1 LKVANST
8 TVHPE
13 NLKNF
18 GGYMFLKSKFFR
30 ASLSLGLV
38 LCLGV
43 AGVLADTIRL
53 KDGSVIKGKIV
64 GFRDGQ
70 FVVSIGD
77 GARAR
82 QMTFFADEVEAVEFD
97 GSAALLNAS
106 TTTTPVKL
114 SNPNGGSGGNGNQS
128 GARTNQPNGVTSG
141 NGNSATEGPNQ
152 NSNAIIVG
160 KTDANK
166 SAPNN
171 STPPP
176 AGSNTNGS
184 NAATTANNS
193 SSSNTVINVGDP
205 NTTTGANTVL
215 TSTSANL
222 PPTNNNSSNTTANP
236 PNTQPRPKPIT
247 LSAKV
252 LADNTANGWT
262 NAGWHVKKGQKF
274 RITARGQISL
284 GGGVF
289 AKPEGLRTLAD
300 DKKLMPNEATGGLIA
315 VIGDDNNDFIF
326 IGAAREFVAQR
337 DGMLFLGV
345 NENNLND
352 NSGSFDVTIEIEP
365 LPAATTTAGN

>member
-1 LKVANST
+1 
-8 TVHPE
+8 
-13 NLKNF
+13 
-18 GGYMFLKSKFFR
+18 MFLKSKFFR
-30 ASLSLGLV
+30 ASLALGFV
-38 LCLGV
+38 LCFGV

-70 FVVSIGD
+70 FLVSIGD

-97 GSAALLNAS
+97 GTAALLNAS
-106 TTTTPVKL
+106 TTTATPVKL
-114 SNPNGGSGGNGNQS
+114 SNPNSGGGNPS
-128 GARTNQPNGVTSG
+128 GTRTNQPNGVTSG
-141 NGNSATEGPNQ
+141 GAGNTTEGPNQ

-171 STPPP
+171 SQT
-176 AGSNTNGS
+176 AGSNTNDS
-184 NAATTANNS
+184 TATTPATNG
-193 SSSNTVINVGDP
+193 NTVINVGDP
-205 NTTTGANTVL
+205 KTTTGANTVL
-215 TSTSANL
+215 TSTNANL
-222 PPTNNNSSNTTANP
+222 PPSNNNSMNTTANP
-236 PNTQPRPKPIT
+236 PAGQNNSTKPKPIT

-284 GGGVF
+284 GSGVF
-289 AKPEGLRTLAD
+289 SKPEGLRTLAD
-300 DKKLMPNEATGGLIA
+300 DKKLMPGEATGGLIA

-326 IGAAREFVAQR
+326 IGASREFVAQR

-352 NSGSFDVTIEIEP
+352 NSGSFEVTIEIEP
-365 LPAATTTAGN
+365 LPATATTAGN